1 MAMPKLDPSRHVE
14 AVLADPTHKL
24 PLPDRNGRLFLAEGE
39 VVDRQDAFYAQLFAD
54 GSLVVKPA
62 APAAKVEAKAD
73 ESVAVDAK
81 TDEPVAEAPAPKVA
95 SKADMG
101 VFDAPKAPAVKA

>member
-1 MAMPKLDPSRHVE
+1 MPMPKLDPSRHVE

-39 VVDRQDAFYAQLFAD
+39 VVDRENAFYAQLFAD

-62 APAAKVEAKAD
+62 AGDAKVEPKAD
-73 ESVAVDAK
+73 E
-81 TDEPVAEAPAPKVA
+81 PVVEAPAPKVV
-95 SKADMG
+95 S
-101 VFDAPKAPAVKA
+101 